1 MIHNIHRLLY
11 IEALLISNQV
21 ITRRNLTATFIVGNA
36 TASRDIADYRKLKE
50 ENMLFKLSPKKSWT
64 RSLQFEPLFFMA
76 NNNATV
82 EQQAEIYLSAL
93 KIMVVVT
100 ATCNQPKEN

>member
-11 IEALLISNQV
+11 IEALLINNLV
-21 ITRRNLTATFIVGNA
+21 ITRRHLTATFIIGNA

-50 ENMLFKLSPKKSWT
+50 ENMLFKLSPKKAWI

-100 ATCNQPKEN
+100 ATCNQPKET